1 MRNLH
6 CCKDKRQQLP
16 LPVELGDVTHF
27 AVDSDGGVLF
37 VAGSGLGVAAYRAA
51 DCEVNHGY
59 SSCRCGQAGDDRGW
73 PTQAAAAA
81 AAATAAAAAAVAA
94 AAGGRRRC
102 RALLRCRH
110 RRRRRR
116 IVAACREGGDGDG
129 SVCDGDWGRGRCRVP
144 PTTLCLSVQYPP
156 HPPTVRVWH
165 PPTPPPLGLPAPPP
179 APSPLP
185 VPACVCCRRAHRVWT
200 RSTTRVSAVPTPV
213 CVCVQYPPHSPHLP
227 LFRLPPPHLIF
238 TFSIRSSALR
248 RRSVS
253 VNVLCSLHTMSCA
266 SRFERCGFERNSA

>member
-1 MRNLH
+1 MRPH
-6 CCKDKRQQLP
+6 QRRRCDRSAP
-16 LPVELGDVTHF
+16 P
-27 AVDSDGGVLF
+27 AGVMALQ
-37 VAGSGLGVAAYRAA
+37 SA
-51 DCEVNHGY
+51 DRRRVI
-59 SSCRCGQAGDDRGW
+59 SSP
-73 PTQAAAAA
+73 PT
-81 AAATAAAAAAVAA
+81 
-94 AAGGRRRC
+94 GGRRRC

-213 CVCVQYPPHSPHLP
+213 CVRAVPTPS
-227 LFRLPPPHLIF
+227 PPPP
-238 TFSIRSSALR
+238 ALP
-248 RRSVS
+248 VAPPP
-253 VNVLCSLHTMSCA
+253 T
-266 SRFERCGFERNSA
+266 